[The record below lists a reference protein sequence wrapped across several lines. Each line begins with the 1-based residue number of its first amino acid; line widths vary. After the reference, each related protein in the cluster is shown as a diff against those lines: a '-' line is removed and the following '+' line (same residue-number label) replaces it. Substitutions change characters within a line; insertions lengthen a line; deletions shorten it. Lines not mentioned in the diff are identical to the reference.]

1 MKRQRVYKG
10 TTSSFLFVITKINQ
24 SPDIFVVFIPKG
36 KNRNF
41 HCTLKLLAQ
50 IFYQLSTVSSV
61 SHMRPAALSRK
72 CSIRVVP
79 LTHSGVL

>member
-50 IFYQLSTVSSV
+50 IF
-61 SHMRPAALSRK
+61 
-72 CSIRVVP
+72 
-79 LTHSGVL
+79 